1 MKKPQKISGTREWA
15 VANVNCCDGCSHNC
29 RYCYAR
35 AMAMRFNRI
44 DSPQQWATEK
54 VRVEEVSRNRHY
66 RDGQIMFP
74 TTHDI
79 TPGILNQCLIVIEKL
94 LVAGNK
100 VLIVSKPHL
109 QCVEA
114 ICNKFADYKDKILF
128 RFTIGCFDDVL
139 LGHWEPSAPHFLER
153 LASLRHAFNA
163 GFQTSVSV
171 EPMLDSENIFQ
182 LYDMLESFVTDA
194 VWIGKMN
201 KVRTRVVIAKEEDE
215 RQVKRIEDG
224 QTDEKIL
231 AVYEQLKGRSK
242 VKWKESIKE
251 VVGLEL
257 AEEVGADE

>member
-1 MKKPQKISGTREWA
+1 M
-15 VANVNCCDGCSHNC
+15 
-29 RYCYAR
+29 
-35 AMAMRFNRI
+35 
-44 DSPQQWATEK
+44 
-54 VRVEEVSRNRHY
+54 
-66 RDGQIMFP
+66 
-74 TTHDI
+74 
-79 TPGILNQCLIVIEKL
+79 
-94 LVAGNK
+94 
-100 VLIVSKPHL
+100 LIVSKPHL

-194 VWIGKMN
+194 GWIGKMN